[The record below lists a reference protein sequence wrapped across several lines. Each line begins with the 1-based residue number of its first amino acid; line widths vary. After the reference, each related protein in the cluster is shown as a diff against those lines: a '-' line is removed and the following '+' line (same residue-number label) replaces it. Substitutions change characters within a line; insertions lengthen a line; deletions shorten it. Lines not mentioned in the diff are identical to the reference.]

1 MVHEENFISVTSET
15 GDELFKIPITSTLS
29 TGTKDQGIT
38 RGGRGEDQPPK
49 RISKEVREARKAL
62 REGDAKSAMTE
73 YANKAMAFDKNR
85 ERLRAERLAHET
97 VEPPPPKKKKAGLK
111 TKK

>member
-1 MVHEENFISVTSET
+1 
-15 GDELFKIPITSTLS
+15 
-29 TGTKDQGIT
+29 
-38 RGGRGEDQPPK
+38 
-49 RISKEVREARKAL
+49 
-62 REGDAKSAMTE
+62 MTE

>member
-1 MVHEENFISVTSET
+1 MVYEENFISVTSET

-49 RISKEVREARKAL
+49 RISKEVREPRKAL

-73 YANKAMAFDKNR
+73 HATTASIRQKS
-85 ERLRAERLAHET
+85 RASQGGA
-97 VEPPPPKKKKAGLK
+97 AGS
-111 TKK
+111 